1 LQAADDFEAF
11 YRGAYPRLVGQLF
24 LVAGNMHEAED
35 CVQEAFVRA
44 ALRWRALRQYD
55 QPELWVRRVAM
66 NLANDGFRRARR
78 RLLALARFGDQRRT
92 EAQPAAVDQLE
103 LAAALGR
110 LNSGQRQVVVMH
122 HLLDLP
128 VDEVARQL
136 GLPAGTVKSRLA
148 RAREILSRT
157 LGSEQEGADVARH
170 A

>member
-1 LQAADDFEAF
+1 MQAADDFEAF

-24 LVAGNMHEAED
+24 LVAGDMHEAED

-78 RLLALARFGDQRRT
+78 RLLALARLGDQRRT
-92 EAQPAAVDQLE
+92 EAEPAAEHLE

-136 GLPAGTVKSRLA
+136 GLPVGTVKSRLA
-148 RAREILSRT
+148 RARETLSRA